1 VHHNFTIFEETKQLQ
16 MKLKT
21 VLLYSFL
28 FLMGQQLFAQHIIKG
43 VVYDKNSK
51 ETLIGANVIIP
62 STAIGTM
69 TDFDGFFQLEVSN
82 LPIDVEVSFI
92 GFEKKVI
99 SVSSTEAI
107 KIYLGEDNSI
117 LSEIVITDSRLTK
130 KQKQSAITVEVLDIL
145 AIKETPAASF
155 YEGLGALKGVDV
167 TSASLGF
174 KIINTRGFNSTSPV
188 RSLQI
193 IDGVDNQ
200 SPGLNFALGN
210 FLGSSELDLKKV
222 EIIVGANSALYGP
235 NAFNGVISMETK
247 DPFQFPGFSAQYK
260 GGARNLGEIS
270 WRYAQVFKNKDG
282 EDIFGA
288 KFNFYRMVADDWVAN
303 NYEQAFDS
311 PSLTT
316 NPGGYDA
323 VNRYGDEYYKTY
335 SNFGSF
341 PGLGTFHRTG
351 YEEKDLVDYN
361 TENVKMNMALYYKP
375 TVKTELIYATNYGTG
390 TTVYQGDN
398 RYSLKGLQFFQNRL
412 EFRQKDKFFI
422 RLYETHEDAGNT
434 YDAVATA
441 RSLQNRHLSD
451 RDWSQ
456 AYGTY
461 WTTDIY
467 PKILGLPGWIDIND
481 LQYYETD
488 ENGDYIYD
496 DEGNL
501 IYIENAYENWFSS
514 MNGIID
520 LNQDSISAFHQQTES
535 YVNNIVGQQNYSFL
549 HPDSADFQQAFNDIT
564 SQTRYDKNGNLVGGT
579 KFYDRSKLYHAQAEY
594 KFEVGENRFTVGANA
609 RMYAPDS
616 DGSIFEDGFI
626 QHYNDRYLFDD
637 TGNPIL
643 ELDTSIVNIGTQWVP
658 EFVEII
664 DTTHIFVIDTTIED
678 LVITNKEYGVY
689 AGYQRDFF
697 SETLKLSASARMDKN
712 QNFDYL
718 FSPAAS
724 IVYTPSE
731 KDVLRLSLSSAIRNP
746 TLTDQYLNYDIGP
759 AILLGN
765 INGFGYDEYFV
776 NIDSLEQYFI
786 GALVKPSA
794 LQGGFMQVD
803 PIKPEKV
810 KTIEVG
816 YRTTLFNKLYVDA
829 SLYYSIY
836 EDFIGY
842 QTGASFRF
850 GSTMEAD
857 SLDVANGWATDTGQV
872 IDNYND
878 LLLPSIQ
885 GYRVAANAQD
895 KVTTKGFTLGLNYFF
910 NQYLTINGNYSWN
923 KLNKKGADDPIIPA
937 FNTPE
942 HKFNLGFG
950 VRDINLF
957 GISRHWG
964 FSTNYKWVQ
973 GFIFEGSPQFTGEV
987 PSYDQL
993 DAQINKTIPE
1003 IKATIK
1009 LGASN
1014 LLNNNSY
1021 QVYGGPRVGRMM
1033 YMSLLFDLN

>member
-1 VHHNFTIFEETKQLQ
+1 
-16 MKLKT
+16 
-21 VLLYSFL
+21 
-28 FLMGQQLFAQHIIKG
+28 MGQQLFSQHLIKG
-43 VVYDKNSK
+43 TVYDKNSK
-51 ETLIGANVIIP
+51 ESLIGANVIIP
-62 STAIGTM
+62 SSSKGTM
-69 TDFDGFFQLEVSN
+69 TDFDGFFQLEVST
-82 LPIDVEVSFI
+82 LPIDIEISFI
-92 GFEKKVI
+92 GYEKKV
-99 SVSSTEAI
+99 VTVNDTEAL
-107 KIYLGEDNSI
+107 KIFLGEDKLI

-247 DPFQFPGFSAQYK
+247 DPFQFPGLSAQLK
-260 GGARNLGEIS
+260 GGARNLGEVAV
-270 WRYAQVFKNKDG
+270 RYAHVFKNKDD
-282 EDIFGA
+282 EDVFGA

-303 NYEQAFDS
+303 NYDQTYDS

-323 VNRYGDEYYKTY
+323 VNRYGDEYYAEWNDIKE
-335 SNFGSF
+335 F

-351 YEEKDLVDYN
+351 YREDDLADYN
-361 TENVKMNMALYYKP
+361 TENIKMNMALYYKP
-375 TVKTELIYATNYGTG
+375 TAKTELIYATNYGTG

-398 RYSLKGLQFFQNRL
+398 RYSLNGLKFFQNRL

-422 RLYETHEDAGNT
+422 RVYETHEDAGDT
-434 YDAVATA
+434 YDIVATA
-441 RSLQNRHLSD
+441 NSLMNMAQDNFSWTSDYATLWKDYVPEVQQFEGWIPIEILSED
-451 RDWSQ
+451 
-456 AYGTY
+456 
-461 WTTDIY
+461 TDGNGQID
-467 PKILGLPGWIDIND
+467 ILDPGFYEAWQENNQSVLDANQDALSVFHQLVSDSINNLPGQQGSSY
-481 LQYYETD
+481 LTPGTPEFD
-488 ENGDYIYD
+488 E
-496 DEGNL
+496 
-501 IYIENAYENWFSS
+501 
-514 MNGIID
+514 
-520 LNQDSISAFHQQTES
+520 AF
-535 YVNNIVGQQNYSFL
+535 NNI
-549 HPDSADFQQAFNDIT
+549 T
-564 SQTRYDKNGNLVGGT
+564 TQTRYDKNGNLVGGT
-579 KFYDRSKLYHAQAEY
+579 KFYDKSKLYHAQAEY
-594 KFEVGENRFTVGANA
+594 KFELGENRFTVGTNA
-609 RMYAPDS
+609 RFYKPDS
-616 DGSIFEDGFI
+616 DGSIFQDGFV
-626 QHYNDRYLFDD
+626 QHYNDRYLYDD
-637 TGNPIL
+637 GGNPTLSNDTIVDWIIVDNVL
-643 ELDTSIVNIGTQWVP
+643 VADTSITSTHLFEVDT
-658 EFVEII
+658 II
-664 DTTHIFVIDTTIED
+664 ND
-678 LVITNKEYGVY
+678 LVITNKEFGVY

-731 KDVLRLSLSSAIRNP
+731 KDVIRLSLSSAIRNP

-765 INGFGYDEYFV
+765 LNGFGYDQYFV
-776 NIDSLEQYFI
+776 NIDSLKQYFI
-786 GALVKPSA
+786 GALVNPDA
-794 LQGGFMQVD
+794 LIGGLMKVD

-810 KTIEVG
+810 KTIEAG

-829 SLYYSIY
+829 SFYYSIY

-842 QTGASFRF
+842 QTGASFKF
-850 GSTMEAD
+850 GSTKVASEQ
-857 SLDVANGWATDTGQV
+857 DVIDGWAAVAGDT

-923 KLNKKGADDPIIPA
+923 KLNKKGTDDPIIPA

-950 VRDINLF
+950 VRDINVF
-957 GISRHWG
+957 GVSRHWG
-964 FSTNYKWVQ
+964 FSSNYKWVE

-987 PSYDQL
+987 PSYSQL
-993 DAQINKTIPE
+993 DAQINKAIPE

-1014 LLNNNSY
+1014 LLNNNSF

-1033 YMSLLFDLN
+1033 YASILFELN

>member
-1 VHHNFTIFEETKQLQ
+1 
-16 MKLKT
+16 
-21 VLLYSFL
+21 
-28 FLMGQQLFAQHIIKG
+28 MGQQLFSQHLIKG
-43 VVYDKNSK
+43 TVYDKNSK
-51 ETLIGANVIIP
+51 ESLIGANVIIP
-62 STAIGTM
+62 SSSKGTM
-69 TDFDGFFQLEVSN
+69 TDFDGFFQLEVST
-82 LPIDVEVSFI
+82 LPIDIEISFI
-92 GFEKKVI
+92 GYEKKV
-99 SVSSTEAI
+99 VTVNDTDAL
-107 KIYLGEDNSI
+107 KIFLGEDKLI

-247 DPFQFPGFSAQYK
+247 DPFQFPGLSAQLK
-260 GGARNLGEIS
+260 GGARNLGEVAV
-270 WRYAQVFKNKDG
+270 RYAHVFKNKDD
-282 EDIFGA
+282 EDVFGA

-303 NYEQAFDS
+303 NYDQTYDS

-323 VNRYGDEYYKTY
+323 VNRYGDEYYAEWNDIKE
-335 SNFGSF
+335 F

-351 YEEKDLVDYN
+351 YREDDLADYN
-361 TENVKMNMALYYKP
+361 TENIKMNMALYYKP
-375 TVKTELIYATNYGTG
+375 TAKTELIYATNYGTG

-398 RYSLKGLQFFQNRL
+398 RFSLNGLKFFQNRL

-422 RLYETHEDAGNT
+422 RVYETHEDAGDT
-434 YDAVATA
+434 YDIVATA
-441 RSLQNRHLSD
+441 NSLMNMAQDNFSWTSDYATLWKDYVPEVQQFEGWIPIEILSED
-451 RDWSQ
+451 
-456 AYGTY
+456 
-461 WTTDIY
+461 TDGNGQID
-467 PKILGLPGWIDIND
+467 ILDPGFYEAWQENNQSVLDANQDALSVFHQLVSDSINNLPGQQGSSY
-481 LQYYETD
+481 LTPGTPEFD
-488 ENGDYIYD
+488 E
-496 DEGNL
+496 
-501 IYIENAYENWFSS
+501 
-514 MNGIID
+514 
-520 LNQDSISAFHQQTES
+520 AF
-535 YVNNIVGQQNYSFL
+535 NNI
-549 HPDSADFQQAFNDIT
+549 T
-564 SQTRYDKNGNLVGGT
+564 TQTRYDKNGNLVGGT
-579 KFYDRSKLYHAQAEY
+579 KFYDKSKLYHAQAEY
-594 KFEVGENRFTVGANA
+594 KFELGENRFTVGTNA
-609 RMYAPDS
+609 RFYKPDS
-616 DGSIFEDGFI
+616 DGSIFQDGFV
-626 QHYNDRYLFDD
+626 QHYNDRYLYDD
-637 TGNPIL
+637 GGNPTLSNDTIVDWIIVDNVL
-643 ELDTSIVNIGTQWVP
+643 VADTSITSTHLFEVDT
-658 EFVEII
+658 II
-664 DTTHIFVIDTTIED
+664 ND
-678 LVITNKEYGVY
+678 LVITNKEFGVY

-731 KDVLRLSLSSAIRNP
+731 KDVIRLSLSSAIRNP

-765 INGFGYDEYFV
+765 LNGFGYDQYFV
-776 NIDSLEQYFI
+776 NIDSLKQYFI
-786 GALVKPSA
+786 GALVNPDA
-794 LQGGFMQVD
+794 LIGGLMKVD

-810 KTIEVG
+810 KTIEAG

-829 SLYYSIY
+829 SFYYSIY

-842 QTGASFRF
+842 QTGASFKF
-850 GSTMEAD
+850 GSTKVASEQ
-857 SLDVANGWATDTGQV
+857 DVIDGWAAVAGDT

-923 KLNKKGADDPIIPA
+923 KLNKKGTDDPIIPA

-950 VRDINLF
+950 VRDVNVF
-957 GISRHWG
+957 GVSRHWG
-964 FSTNYKWVQ
+964 FSSNYKWVE

-987 PSYDQL
+987 PSYSQL
-993 DAQINKTIPE
+993 DAQINKAIPE

-1014 LLNNNSY
+1014 LLNNNSF

-1033 YMSLLFDLN
+1033 YASILFELN

>member
-1 VHHNFTIFEETKQLQ
+1 
-16 MKLKT
+16 
-21 VLLYSFL
+21 
-28 FLMGQQLFAQHIIKG
+28 MGQQLFSQHLIKG
-43 VVYDKNSK
+43 TVYDKNSK
-51 ETLIGANVIIP
+51 ESLIGANVIIP
-62 STAIGTM
+62 SSSKGTM
-69 TDFDGFFQLEVSN
+69 TDFDGFFQLEVST
-82 LPIDVEVSFI
+82 LPIDIEISFI
-92 GFEKKVI
+92 GYEKKV
-99 SVSSTEAI
+99 VTVNDTEAL
-107 KIYLGEDNSI
+107 KIFLGEDKLI

-247 DPFQFPGFSAQYK
+247 DPFQFPGLSAQLK
-260 GGARNLGEIS
+260 GGARNLGEVAV
-270 WRYAQVFKNKDG
+270 RYAHVFKNKDD
-282 EDIFGA
+282 EDVFGA

-303 NYEQAFDS
+303 NYDQTYDS

-323 VNRYGDEYYKTY
+323 VNRYGDEYYAEWNDIKE
-335 SNFGSF
+335 F

-351 YEEKDLVDYN
+351 YREDDLADYN
-361 TENVKMNMALYYKP
+361 TENIKMNMALYYKP
-375 TVKTELIYATNYGTG
+375 TAKTELIYATNYGTG

-398 RYSLKGLQFFQNRL
+398 RYSLNGLKFFQNRL

-422 RLYETHEDAGNT
+422 RVYETHEDAGDT
-434 YDAVATA
+434 YDIVATA
-441 RSLQNRHLSD
+441 NSLMNMAQDNFSWTSDYATLWKDYVPEVQQFEGWIPIEILSED
-451 RDWSQ
+451 
-456 AYGTY
+456 
-461 WTTDIY
+461 TDGNGQID
-467 PKILGLPGWIDIND
+467 ILDPGFYEAWQENNQSVLDANQDALSVFHQLVSDSINNLPGQQGSSY
-481 LQYYETD
+481 LTPGTPEFD
-488 ENGDYIYD
+488 E
-496 DEGNL
+496 
-501 IYIENAYENWFSS
+501 
-514 MNGIID
+514 
-520 LNQDSISAFHQQTES
+520 AF
-535 YVNNIVGQQNYSFL
+535 NNI
-549 HPDSADFQQAFNDIT
+549 T
-564 SQTRYDKNGNLVGGT
+564 TQTRYDKNGNLVGGT
-579 KFYDRSKLYHAQAEY
+579 KFYDKSKLYHAQAEY
-594 KFEVGENRFTVGANA
+594 KFELGENRFTVGTNA
-609 RMYAPDS
+609 RFYKPDS
-616 DGSIFEDGFI
+616 DGSIFQDGFV
-626 QHYNDRYLFDD
+626 QHYNDRYLYDD
-637 TGNPIL
+637 GGNPTLSNDTIVDWIIVDNVL
-643 ELDTSIVNIGTQWVP
+643 VADTSITSTHLFEVDT
-658 EFVEII
+658 II
-664 DTTHIFVIDTTIED
+664 ND
-678 LVITNKEYGVY
+678 LVITNKEFGVY

-731 KDVLRLSLSSAIRNP
+731 KDVIRLSLSSAIRNP

-765 INGFGYDEYFV
+765 LNGFGYDQYFV
-776 NIDSLEQYFI
+776 NIDSLKQYFI
-786 GALVKPSA
+786 GALVNPDA
-794 LQGGFMQVD
+794 LIGGLMKVD

-810 KTIEVG
+810 KTIEAG

-829 SLYYSIY
+829 SFYYSIY

-842 QTGASFRF
+842 QTGASFKF
-850 GSTMEAD
+850 GSTKVASEQ
-857 SLDVANGWATDTGQV
+857 DVIDGWAAVAGDT

-923 KLNKKGADDPIIPA
+923 KLNKKGTDDPIIPA

-950 VRDINLF
+950 VRDVNVF
-957 GISRHWG
+957 GVSRHWG
-964 FSTNYKWVQ
+964 FSSNYKWVE

-987 PSYDQL
+987 PSYSQL
-993 DAQINKTIPE
+993 DAQINKAIPE

-1014 LLNNNSY
+1014 LLNNNSF

-1033 YMSLLFDLN
+1033 YASILFELN

>member
-1 VHHNFTIFEETKQLQ
+1 
-16 MKLKT
+16 MKLKNII
-21 VLLYSFL
+21 FA
-28 FLMGQQLFAQHIIKG
+28 FCFIIFGQHLFAQHIIKG
-43 VVYDKNSK
+43 TVYDKKTK
-51 ETLIGANVIIP
+51 ESLIGANVIIP
-62 STAIGTM
+62 SSSKGTM
-69 TDFDGFFQLEVSN
+69 TDFDGLFQLEVPSI
-82 LPIDVEVSFI
+82 PIDIEVSFI
-92 GFEKKVI
+92 GFEKKIITVN
-99 SVSSTEAI
+99 STEAI
-107 KIYLGEDNSI
+107 KVYLGEDKLI
-117 LSEIVITDSRLTK
+117 LSEVVITDTRLTQ
-130 KQKQSAITVEVLDIL
+130 KQKQSAITVEALDII
-145 AIKETPAASF
+145 AIKETPASSF

-174 KIINTRGFNSTSPV
+174 KIINTRRFNSTSPV

-247 DPFQFPGFSAQYK
+247 DPFQFPGFSAQFK
-260 GGARNLGEIS
+260 GGARNLGEIAL
-270 WRYAQVFKNKDG
+270 RYAHAFKNKNGD
-282 EDIFGA
+282 DIFGA
-288 KFNFYRMVADDWVAN
+288 KFNFYKMVADDWVAN

-311 PSLTT
+311 PSAAT
-316 NPGGYDA
+316 NFGGYDA

-335 SNFGSF
+335 STFKIH

-361 TENVKMNMALYYKP
+361 TENIKMNMALFLKP
-375 TVKTELIYATNYGTG
+375 TAKTELIYATNYGTG

-398 RYSLKGLQFFQNRL
+398 RYSLNCLEFFQNRL

-422 RLYETHEDAGNT
+422 RFYETHEDAGNT

-441 RSLQNRHLSD
+441 RSLQNKHMSD
-451 RDWSQ
+451 GDWSK

-461 WTTDIY
+461 WTTDIN
-467 PKILGLPGWIDIND
+467 PKIEQLPGWININD
-481 LQYYETD
+481 VQLFETIFNPETGENELVYIEGAYETWESD
-488 ENGDYIYD
+488 MSDILTLY
-496 DEGNL
+496 
-501 IYIENAYENWFSS
+501 S
-514 MNGIID
+514 
-520 LNQDSISAFHQQTES
+520 DSIEFYHNETEQ
-535 YVNNIVGQQNYSFL
+535 YINNIVGQQGYSFL
-549 HPDSADFQQAFNDIT
+549 HPDSTNFQEVFNEIT
-564 SQTRYDKNGNLVGGT
+564 TQTRYDKDGNIVGGT
-579 KFYDRSKLYHAQAEY
+579 KFYDKSKLYHAQAEY
-594 KFEVGENRFTVGANA
+594 KFEIGKNRFTVGANA

-637 TGNPIL
+637 DGNPVITSDTVIDYIIVDNIL
-643 ELDTSIVNIGTQWVP
+643 VADTSIN
-658 EFVEII
+658 
-664 DTTHIFVIDTTIED
+664 TTHNFVIDTIIED

-731 KDVLRLSLSSAIRNP
+731 KDVLRISLSSAIRNP
-746 TLTDQYLNYDIGP
+746 TLTDQYLNYDIGQ

-765 INGFGYDEYFV
+765 LNGFGYDQYFV

-786 GALVKPSA
+786 SATYNPDALR
-794 LQGGFMQVD
+794 GGFMKID
-803 PIKPEKV
+803 PIRPEKV
-810 KTIEVG
+810 KTIEAG
-816 YRTTLFNKLYVDA
+816 YRTTLFNKLYLDA
-829 SLYYSIY
+829 SVYYSIY
-836 EDFIGY
+836 TDFIGY
-842 QTGASFRF
+842 QTGASFKF
-850 GSTMEAD
+850 GSTIVAD
-857 SLDVANGWATDTGQV
+857 EQDVIDGWATAVGDT

-878 LLLPSIQ
+878 ILLPSIQ

-895 KVTTKGFTLGLNYFF
+895 KVSTKGFSLGLNYFL

-957 GISRHWG
+957 GVSRNWG
-964 FSTNYKWVQ
+964 FSTNYKWVE
-973 GFIFEGSPQFTGEV
+973 GFVFEGSPQFTGEV

-993 DAQINKTIPE
+993 DAQVNKTIPE
-1003 IKATIK
+1003 IKATVK
-1009 LGASN
+1009 VGASN

-1033 YMSLLFDLN
+1033 YASLLFDLH

>member
-1 VHHNFTIFEETKQLQ
+1 
-16 MKLKT
+16 
-21 VLLYSFL
+21 
-28 FLMGQQLFAQHIIKG
+28 MGQQLFSQHLIKG
-43 VVYDKNSK
+43 TVYDKNSK
-51 ETLIGANVIIP
+51 ESLIGANVIIP
-62 STAIGTM
+62 SSSKGTM
-69 TDFDGFFQLEVSN
+69 TDFDGFFQLEVST
-82 LPIDVEVSFI
+82 LPIDIEISFI
-92 GFEKKVI
+92 GYEKKV
-99 SVSSTEAI
+99 VTVNDTDAL
-107 KIYLGEDNSI
+107 KIFLGEDKLI

-247 DPFQFPGFSAQYK
+247 DPFQFPGLSAQLK
-260 GGARNLGEIS
+260 GGARNLGEVAV
-270 WRYAQVFKNKDG
+270 RYAHVFKNKDD
-282 EDIFGA
+282 EDVFGA

-303 NYEQAFDS
+303 NYDQTYDS

-323 VNRYGDEYYKTY
+323 VNRYGDEYYAEWNDIKE
-335 SNFGSF
+335 F

-351 YEEKDLVDYN
+351 YREDDLADYN
-361 TENVKMNMALYYKP
+361 TENIKMNMALYYKP
-375 TVKTELIYATNYGTG
+375 TAKTELIYATNYGTG

-398 RYSLKGLQFFQNRL
+398 RYSLNGLKFFQNRL

-422 RLYETHEDAGNT
+422 RVYETHEDAGDT
-434 YDAVATA
+434 YDIVATA
-441 RSLQNRHLSD
+441 NSLMNMAQDNFSWTSD
-451 RDWSQ
+451 YATLWKDYVPEVQ
-456 AYGTY
+456 QFE
-461 WTTDIY
+461 
-467 PKILGLPGWIDIND
+467 GWIPIEILSEDTDGNGQIDILD
-481 LQYYETD
+481 PGFYEAWQ
-488 ENGDYIYD
+488 ENNQSVLD
-496 DEGNL
+496 
-501 IYIENAYENWFSS
+501 A
-514 MNGIID
+514 
-520 LNQDSISAFHQQTES
+520 NQDALSVFHQLVSDSINSIPGQQGSS
-535 YVNNIVGQQNYSFL
+535 YLTPGTPEFDEAFNNI
-549 HPDSADFQQAFNDIT
+549 T
-564 SQTRYDKNGNLVGGT
+564 TQTRYDKNGNLVGGT
-579 KFYDRSKLYHAQAEY
+579 KFYDKSKLYHAQAEY
-594 KFEVGENRFTVGANA
+594 KFELGENRFTVGTNA
-609 RMYAPDS
+609 RFYKPDS
-616 DGSIFEDGFI
+616 DGSIFQDGFV
-626 QHYNDRYLFDD
+626 QHYNDRYLYDD
-637 TGNPIL
+637 GGNPTLSNDTIVDWIIVDNVL
-643 ELDTSIVNIGTQWVP
+643 VADTSITSTHLFEVDT
-658 EFVEII
+658 II
-664 DTTHIFVIDTTIED
+664 ND
-678 LVITNKEYGVY
+678 LVITNKEFGVY

-731 KDVLRLSLSSAIRNP
+731 KDVIRLSLSSAIRNP

-765 INGFGYDEYFV
+765 LNGFGYDQYFV
-776 NIDSLEQYFI
+776 NIDSLKQYFI
-786 GALVKPSA
+786 GALVNPDA
-794 LQGGFMQVD
+794 LIGGLMKVD

-810 KTIEVG
+810 KTIEAG

-829 SLYYSIY
+829 SFYYSIY

-842 QTGASFRF
+842 QTGASFKF
-850 GSTMEAD
+850 GSTKVASEQ
-857 SLDVANGWATDTGQV
+857 DVIDGWAAVAGDT

-923 KLNKKGADDPIIPA
+923 KLNKKGTDDPIIPA

-950 VRDINLF
+950 VRDVNVF
-957 GISRHWG
+957 GVSRHWG
-964 FSTNYKWVQ
+964 FSSNYKWVE

-987 PSYDQL
+987 PSYSQL
-993 DAQINKTIPE
+993 DAQINKAIPE

-1014 LLNNNSY
+1014 LLNNNSF

-1033 YMSLLFDLN
+1033 YASILFELN

>member
-1 VHHNFTIFEETKQLQ
+1 
-16 MKLKT
+16 
-21 VLLYSFL
+21 
-28 FLMGQQLFAQHIIKG
+28 MGQQLFSQHLIKG
-43 VVYDKNSK
+43 TVYDKNSK
-51 ETLIGANVIIP
+51 ESLIGANVIIP
-62 STAIGTM
+62 SSSKGTM
-69 TDFDGFFQLEVSN
+69 TDFDGFFQLEVST
-82 LPIDVEVSFI
+82 LPIDIEISFI
-92 GFEKKVI
+92 GYEKKV
-99 SVSSTEAI
+99 VTVNDTEAL
-107 KIYLGEDNSI
+107 KIFLGEDKLI

-247 DPFQFPGFSAQYK
+247 DPFQFPGLSAQLK
-260 GGARNLGEIS
+260 GGARNLGEVAV
-270 WRYAQVFKNKDG
+270 RYAHVFKNKDD
-282 EDIFGA
+282 EDVFGA

-303 NYEQAFDS
+303 NYDQTYDS

-323 VNRYGDEYYKTY
+323 VNRYGDEYYAEWNDIKE
-335 SNFGSF
+335 F

-351 YEEKDLVDYN
+351 YREDDLADYN
-361 TENVKMNMALYYKP
+361 TENIKMNMALYYKP
-375 TVKTELIYATNYGTG
+375 TAKTELIYATNYGTG

-398 RYSLKGLQFFQNRL
+398 RYSLNGLKFFQNRL

-422 RLYETHEDAGNT
+422 RVYETHEDAGDT
-434 YDAVATA
+434 YDIVATA
-441 RSLQNRHLSD
+441 NSLMNMAQDNFSWTSD
-451 RDWSQ
+451 YATLWKDYVPEVQ
-456 AYGTY
+456 QFE
-461 WTTDIY
+461 
-467 PKILGLPGWIDIND
+467 GWIPIEILSEDTDGNGQIDILD
-481 LQYYETD
+481 PGFYEAWQ
-488 ENGDYIYD
+488 EN
-496 DEGNL
+496 NQSVL
-501 IYIENAYENWFSS
+501 NA
-514 MNGIID
+514 
-520 LNQDSISAFHQQTES
+520 NQDALSVFHQLVSDSINSIPGQQGSS
-535 YVNNIVGQQNYSFL
+535 YLTPGTPEFDEAFNNI
-549 HPDSADFQQAFNDIT
+549 T
-564 SQTRYDKNGNLVGGT
+564 TQTRYDKNGNLVGGT
-579 KFYDRSKLYHAQAEY
+579 KFYDKSKLYHAQAEY
-594 KFEVGENRFTVGANA
+594 KFELGENRFTVGTNA
-609 RMYAPDS
+609 RFYKPDS
-616 DGSIFEDGFI
+616 DGSIFQDGFV
-626 QHYNDRYLFDD
+626 QHYNDRYLYDD
-637 TGNPIL
+637 GGNPTLSNDTIVDWIIVDNVL
-643 ELDTSIVNIGTQWVP
+643 VADTSITSTHLFEVDT
-658 EFVEII
+658 II
-664 DTTHIFVIDTTIED
+664 ND
-678 LVITNKEYGVY
+678 LVITNKEFGVY

-731 KDVLRLSLSSAIRNP
+731 KDVIRLSLSSAIRNP

-765 INGFGYDEYFV
+765 LNGFGYDQYFV
-776 NIDSLEQYFI
+776 NIDSLKQYFI
-786 GALVKPSA
+786 GALVNPDA
-794 LQGGFMQVD
+794 LIGGLMKVD

-810 KTIEVG
+810 KTIEAG

-829 SLYYSIY
+829 SFYYSIY

-842 QTGASFRF
+842 QTGASFKF
-850 GSTMEAD
+850 GSTKVASEQ
-857 SLDVANGWATDTGQV
+857 DVIDGWAAVAGDT

-923 KLNKKGADDPIIPA
+923 KLNKKGTDDPIIPA

-950 VRDINLF
+950 VRDINVF
-957 GISRHWG
+957 GVSRHWG
-964 FSTNYKWVQ
+964 FSSNYKWVE

-987 PSYDQL
+987 PSYSQL
-993 DAQINKTIPE
+993 DAQINKAIPE

-1014 LLNNNSY
+1014 LLNNNSF

-1033 YMSLLFDLN
+1033 YASILFELN

>member
-1 VHHNFTIFEETKQLQ
+1 
-16 MKLKT
+16 MKLKNSITLILLLLFVQQT
-21 VLLYSFL
+21 VA
-28 FLMGQQLFAQHIIKG
+28 QQTIKG
-43 VVYDKNSK
+43 VVYDKKNK
-51 ETLIGANVIIP
+51 ETLIGANVVIP
-62 STAIGTM
+62 STSKGTM
-69 TDFDGFFQLEVSN
+69 TDFNGYFELETQK
-82 LPIDVEVSFI
+82 LPVEIEVSFI
-92 GFEKKVI
+92 GFEKTTITVEG
-99 SVSSTEAI
+99 TQAI
-107 KIYLGEDNSI
+107 KIYLGEDKLI
-117 LSEIVITDSRLTK
+117 LSEIVITDTRLTQ
-130 KQKQSAITVEVLDIL
+130 KQKQSAITVEALDII

-247 DPFQFPGFSAQYK
+247 DPFQFPGLSFQLK
-260 GGARNLGEIS
+260 GGYRGLAEIAV
-270 WRYAQVFKNKDG
+270 RYAGVFKNKKD
-282 EDIFGA
+282 EDKFGY
-288 KFNFYRMVADDWVAN
+288 KFNYYRMSAYDWVAN
-303 NYEQAFDS
+303 NDQAAFDS
-311 PSLTT
+311 PSLT
-316 NPGGYDA
+316 NNLGGYDA

-335 SNFGSF
+335 SNFSTF

-351 YEEKDLVDYN
+351 YDEKDLVDYD
-361 TENVKMNMALYYKP
+361 TENIKMNMALYYKP
-375 TVKTELIYATNYGTG
+375 TKKTELIYATNYGTG

-398 RYSLKGLQFFQNRL
+398 RYSLNGLEFFQNRI

-422 RLYETHEDAGNT
+422 RLYETHEDAGDT

-441 RSLQNRHLSD
+441 RSLQERHLSD
-451 RDWSQ
+451 KDWSQ

-467 PKILGLPGWIDIND
+467 PKIANLPGWVDIND

-488 ENGDYIYD
+488 ADGNYIYD
-496 DEGNL
+496 EDNNL
-501 IYIENAYENWFSS
+501 IYIENAYEDWLSS
-514 MNGIID
+514 MNGVID
-520 LNQDSISAFHQQTES
+520 LYQDSIALYHEQTQTQL
-535 YVNNIVGQQNYSFL
+535 NNTVGQQGYSFI
-549 HPDSADFQQAFNDIT
+549 HPDSANFQNIFNEIT

-579 KFYDRSKLYHAQAEY
+579 KFYDKSKLYHAQAEY
-594 KFEVGENRFTVGANA
+594 KFDIGKNRFTVGANA
-609 RMYAPDS
+609 RMYRPDS
-616 DGSIFEDGFI
+616 DGSIFQDGFV
-626 QHYNDRYLFDD
+626 QNYQDRFLFDD
-637 TGNPIL
+637 LGNPVI
-643 ELDTSIVNIGTQWVP
+643 EVDTSLVNVGTQFQP
-658 EFVEII
+658 IFVEVI
-664 DTTHIFVIDTTIED
+664 DTTHLSVIDTTIED
-678 LVITNKEYGVY
+678 LVITNNEYGVY
-689 AGYQRDFF
+689 AGYQRDFL
-697 SETLKLSASARMDKN
+697 SETLKFSASARMDKN
-712 QNFDYL
+712 QNFDFL

-731 KDVLRLSLSSAIRNP
+731 KDVLRVSLSSAIRNP
-746 TLTDQYLNYDIGP
+746 TLTDQYLNYDVGP

-765 INGFGYDEYFV
+765 LNGFGYDQYFV

-786 GALVKPSA
+786 GALVNPNA
-794 LQGGFMQVD
+794 LLGGFMKAD
-803 PIKPEKV
+803 PIQPEKV

-816 YRTTLFNKLYVDA
+816 YRTTLFEKLYLDA

-836 EDFIGY
+836 TDFIGY

-850 GSTMEAD
+850 GSTKVATEE
-857 SLDVANGWATDTGQV
+857 DVIDGWASSIGDT

-878 LLLPSIQ
+878 ILIPSIQ
-885 GYRVAANAQD
+885 GYRVAANAKD
-895 KVTTKGFTLGLNYFF
+895 KVSTQGFTLGLNYFM

-950 VRDINLF
+950 LRDLTFF
-957 GISRHWG
+957 GVSRNWG
-964 FSTNYKWVQ
+964 FSSNYKWVE
-973 GFIFEGSPQFTGEV
+973 GFIFEGSPQFTGQV
-987 PSYDQL
+987 PSYSQL
-993 DAQINKTIPE
+993 DAQINKQIPE
-1003 IKATIK
+1003 LKATFK

-1014 LLNNNSY
+1014 LLNNNSF

-1033 YMSLLFDLN
+1033 YASLLFELN

>member
-1 VHHNFTIFEETKQLQ
+1 
-16 MKLKT
+16 
-21 VLLYSFL
+21 
-28 FLMGQQLFAQHIIKG
+28 MGQQLFSQHLIKG
-43 VVYDKNSK
+43 TVYDKNSK
-51 ETLIGANVIIP
+51 ESLIGANVIIP
-62 STAIGTM
+62 SSSKGTM
-69 TDFDGFFQLEVSN
+69 TDFDGFFQLEVST
-82 LPIDVEVSFI
+82 LPIDIEISFI
-92 GFEKKVI
+92 GYEKKV
-99 SVSSTEAI
+99 VTVNDTDAL
-107 KIYLGEDNSI
+107 KIFLGEDKLI

-247 DPFQFPGFSAQYK
+247 DPFQFPGLSAQLK
-260 GGARNLGEIS
+260 GGARNLGEVAV
-270 WRYAQVFKNKDG
+270 RYAHVFKNKDD
-282 EDIFGA
+282 EDVFGA

-303 NYEQAFDS
+303 NYDQTYDS

-323 VNRYGDEYYKTY
+323 VNRYGDEYYAEWNDIKE
-335 SNFGSF
+335 F

-351 YEEKDLVDYN
+351 YREDDLADYN
-361 TENVKMNMALYYKP
+361 TENIKMNMALYYKP
-375 TVKTELIYATNYGTG
+375 TAKTELIYATNYGTG

-398 RYSLKGLQFFQNRL
+398 RYSLNGLKFFQNRL

-422 RLYETHEDAGNT
+422 RVYETHEDAGDT
-434 YDAVATA
+434 YDIVATA
-441 RSLQNRHLSD
+441 NSLMNMAQDNFSWTSDYATLWKDYVPEVQQFEGWIPIEILSED
-451 RDWSQ
+451 
-456 AYGTY
+456 
-461 WTTDIY
+461 TDGNGQID
-467 PKILGLPGWIDIND
+467 ILDPGFYEAWQENNQSVLDANQDALSVFHQLVSDSINNLPGQQGSSY
-481 LQYYETD
+481 LTPGTPEFD
-488 ENGDYIYD
+488 E
-496 DEGNL
+496 
-501 IYIENAYENWFSS
+501 
-514 MNGIID
+514 
-520 LNQDSISAFHQQTES
+520 AF
-535 YVNNIVGQQNYSFL
+535 NNI
-549 HPDSADFQQAFNDIT
+549 T
-564 SQTRYDKNGNLVGGT
+564 TQTRYDKNGNLVGGT
-579 KFYDRSKLYHAQAEY
+579 KFYDKSKLYHAQAEY
-594 KFEVGENRFTVGANA
+594 KFELGENRFTVGTNA
-609 RMYAPDS
+609 RFYKPDS
-616 DGSIFEDGFI
+616 DGSIFQDGFV
-626 QHYNDRYLFDD
+626 QHYNDRYLYDD
-637 TGNPIL
+637 GGNPTLSNDTIVDWIIVDNVL
-643 ELDTSIVNIGTQWVP
+643 VADTSITSTHLFEVDT
-658 EFVEII
+658 II
-664 DTTHIFVIDTTIED
+664 ND
-678 LVITNKEYGVY
+678 LVITNKEFGVY

-765 INGFGYDEYFV
+765 LNGFGYDQYFV
-776 NIDSLEQYFI
+776 NIDSLKQYFI
-786 GALVKPSA
+786 GALVNPDA
-794 LQGGFMQVD
+794 LIGGLMKVD

-810 KTIEVG
+810 KTIEAG

-829 SLYYSIY
+829 SFYYSIY

-842 QTGASFRF
+842 QTGASFKF
-850 GSTMEAD
+850 GSTKVASEQ
-857 SLDVANGWATDTGQV
+857 DVIDGWAAVAGDT

-923 KLNKKGADDPIIPA
+923 KLNKKGTDDPIIPA

-950 VRDINLF
+950 VRDVNVF
-957 GISRHWG
+957 GVSRHWG
-964 FSTNYKWVQ
+964 FSSNYKWVE

-987 PSYDQL
+987 PSYSQL
-993 DAQINKTIPE
+993 DAQINKAIPE

-1014 LLNNNSY
+1014 LLNNNSF

-1033 YMSLLFDLN
+1033 YASILFELN

>member
-1 VHHNFTIFEETKQLQ
+1 
-16 MKLKT
+16 M
-21 VLLYSFL
+21 
-28 FLMGQQLFAQHIIKG
+28 
-43 VVYDKNSK
+43 
-51 ETLIGANVIIP
+51 
-62 STAIGTM
+62 
-69 TDFDGFFQLEVSN
+69 
-82 LPIDVEVSFI
+82 
-92 GFEKKVI
+92 
-99 SVSSTEAI
+99 
-107 KIYLGEDNSI
+107 
-117 LSEIVITDSRLTK
+117 
-130 KQKQSAITVEVLDIL
+130 LDIL

-247 DPFQFPGFSAQYK
+247 DPFQFPGLSAQLK
-260 GGARNLGEIS
+260 GGARNLGEVAV
-270 WRYAQVFKNKDG
+270 RYAHVFKNKDD
-282 EDIFGA
+282 EDVFGA

-303 NYEQAFDS
+303 NYDQTYDS

-323 VNRYGDEYYKTY
+323 VNRYGDEYYAEWNDIKE
-335 SNFGSF
+335 F

-351 YEEKDLVDYN
+351 YREDDLADYN
-361 TENVKMNMALYYKP
+361 TENIKMNMALYYKP
-375 TVKTELIYATNYGTG
+375 TAKTELIYATNYGTG

-398 RYSLKGLQFFQNRL
+398 RYSLNGLKFFQNRL

-422 RLYETHEDAGNT
+422 RVYETHEDAGDT
-434 YDAVATA
+434 YDIVATA
-441 RSLQNRHLSD
+441 NSLMNMAQDNFSWTSDYATLWKDYVPEVQQFEGWIPIEILSED
-451 RDWSQ
+451 
-456 AYGTY
+456 
-461 WTTDIY
+461 TDGNGQID
-467 PKILGLPGWIDIND
+467 ILDPGFYEAWQENNQSVLDANQDALSVFHQLVSDSINNLPGQQGSSY
-481 LQYYETD
+481 LTPGTPEFD
-488 ENGDYIYD
+488 E
-496 DEGNL
+496 
-501 IYIENAYENWFSS
+501 
-514 MNGIID
+514 
-520 LNQDSISAFHQQTES
+520 AF
-535 YVNNIVGQQNYSFL
+535 NNI
-549 HPDSADFQQAFNDIT
+549 T
-564 SQTRYDKNGNLVGGT
+564 TQTRYDKNGNLVGGT
-579 KFYDRSKLYHAQAEY
+579 KFYDKSKLYHAQAEY
-594 KFEVGENRFTVGANA
+594 KFELGENRFTVGTNA
-609 RMYAPDS
+609 RFYKPDS
-616 DGSIFEDGFI
+616 DGSIFQDGFV
-626 QHYNDRYLFDD
+626 QHYNDRYLYDD
-637 TGNPIL
+637 GGNPTLSNDTIVDWIIVDNVL
-643 ELDTSIVNIGTQWVP
+643 VADTSITSTHLFEVDT
-658 EFVEII
+658 II
-664 DTTHIFVIDTTIED
+664 ND
-678 LVITNKEYGVY
+678 LVITNKEFGVY

-731 KDVLRLSLSSAIRNP
+731 KDVIRLSLSSAIRNP

-765 INGFGYDEYFV
+765 LNGFGYDQYFV
-776 NIDSLEQYFI
+776 NIDSLKQYFI
-786 GALVKPSA
+786 GALVNPDA
-794 LQGGFMQVD
+794 LIGGLMKVD

-810 KTIEVG
+810 KTIEAG

-829 SLYYSIY
+829 SFYYSIY

-842 QTGASFRF
+842 QTGASFKF
-850 GSTMEAD
+850 GSTKVASEQ
-857 SLDVANGWATDTGQV
+857 DVIDGWAAVAGDT

-923 KLNKKGADDPIIPA
+923 KLNKKGTDDPIIPA

-950 VRDINLF
+950 VRDVNVF
-957 GISRHWG
+957 GVSRHWG
-964 FSTNYKWVQ
+964 FSSNYKWVE

-987 PSYDQL
+987 PSYSQL
-993 DAQINKTIPE
+993 DAQINKAIPE

-1014 LLNNNSY
+1014 LLNNNSF

-1033 YMSLLFDLN
+1033 YASILFELN

>member
-1 VHHNFTIFEETKQLQ
+1 
-16 MKLKT
+16 
-21 VLLYSFL
+21 
-28 FLMGQQLFAQHIIKG
+28 MGQQLFAQHIIKG
-43 VVYDKNSK
+43 VVFDKNSK

-62 STAIGTM
+62 STSKGTM
-69 TDFDGFFQLEVSN
+69 TDFDGFFQIEAPN
-82 LPIDVEVSFI
+82 IPIDIEVSFI
-92 GFEKKVI
+92 GFEKKI
-99 SVSSTEAI
+99 LTINSTEAV
-107 KIYLGEDNSI
+107 KIYLGEDKQI

-247 DPFQFPGFSAQYK
+247 DPFQFPGFSAQLK
-260 GGARNLGEIS
+260 GGARNLGEIAV
-270 WRYAQVFKNKDG
+270 RYAHAFKNKDD
-282 EDIFGA
+282 EDVFGA

-303 NYEQAFDS
+303 NYDQTYDS
-311 PSLTT
+311 PSLAT

-323 VNRYGDEYYKTY
+323 VNRYGDEYYAEWNDIKE
-335 SNFGSF
+335 F

-351 YEEKDLVDYN
+351 YKEEDLADYN
-361 TENVKMNMALYYKP
+361 TENIKMNMALYYKP

-398 RYSLKGLQFFQNRL
+398 RYSLNGLKFFQNRL

-422 RLYETHEDAGNT
+422 RIYETHEDAGDT
-434 YDAVATA
+434 YDIVATA
-441 RSLQNRHLSD
+441 NSLMNMAQDNFSWTSD
-451 RDWSQ
+451 YATLWKDYVPEVQ
-456 AYGTY
+456 QFE
-461 WTTDIY
+461 
-467 PKILGLPGWIDIND
+467 GWIPIEVLSEDTDGNGQIDILD
-481 LQYYETD
+481 PGFYEEWQ
-488 ENGDYIYD
+488 EN
-496 DEGNL
+496 NQSVL
-501 IYIENAYENWFSS
+501 NA
-514 MNGIID
+514 
-520 LNQDSISAFHQQTES
+520 NQETLTAFHQLVSDSINNVPGQQGSSFLAPGTPEFDEAF
-535 YVNNIVGQQNYSFL
+535 NNI
-549 HPDSADFQQAFNDIT
+549 T
-564 SQTRYDKNGNLVGGT
+564 TQTRYDKNGDLVGGT
-579 KFYDRSKLYHAQAEY
+579 KFYDKSKLYHAQAEY
-594 KFEVGENRFTVGANA
+594 KFELGKNRFTVGANA

-616 DGSIFEDGFI
+616 DGSIFEDGFV
-626 QHYNDRYLFDD
+626 QHYNDRYLYDES
-637 TGNPIL
+637 GNPTVNNDTIVDWIIVDNIL
-643 ELDTSIVNIGTQWVP
+643 VADTSITSTHLF
-658 EFVEII
+658 EI
-664 DTTHIFVIDTTIED
+664 DTIVED
-678 LVITNKEYGVY
+678 LVIINKEYGVY

-712 QNFDYL
+712 QNFDFL

-765 INGFGYDEYFV
+765 LNGFGYDQYFV
-776 NIDSLEQYFI
+776 NIDSLKQYFI
-786 GALVKPSA
+786 GSTYNPQALI
-794 LQGGFMQVD
+794 GGFMQID
-803 PIKPEKV
+803 PIRPEKV

-829 SLYYSIY
+829 SFYYSIY

-842 QTGASFRF
+842 QTGASLRF
-850 GSTMEAD
+850 SSSVATLE
-857 SLDVANGWATDTGQV
+857 DVNNGWATAVGDSIQ
-872 IDNYND
+872 DNYN
-878 LLLPSIQ
+878 LPLLPSIQ

-895 KVTTKGFTLGLNYFF
+895 KVTTKGFTIGLNYFF

-923 KLNKKGADDPIIPA
+923 KLNKEGTDDPIIPA

-950 VRDINLF
+950 VRDINVF

-964 FSTNYKWVQ
+964 FSTNYKWVE

-987 PSYDQL
+987 PSYSQL
-993 DAQINKTIPE
+993 DAQINKAIPE
-1003 IKATIK
+1003 IKATVKI
-1009 LGASN
+1009 GASN
-1014 LLNNNSY
+1014 LLNLNAY

-1033 YMSLLFDLN
+1033 YASLLFDLN

>member
-1 VHHNFTIFEETKQLQ
+1 
-16 MKLKT
+16 
-21 VLLYSFL
+21 
-28 FLMGQQLFAQHIIKG
+28 MGQQLFSQHLIKG
-43 VVYDKNSK
+43 TVYDKNSK
-51 ETLIGANVIIP
+51 ESLIGANVIIP
-62 STAIGTM
+62 SSSKGTM
-69 TDFDGFFQLEVSN
+69 TDFDGFFQLEVST
-82 LPIDVEVSFI
+82 LPIDIEISFI
-92 GFEKKVI
+92 GYEKKV
-99 SVSSTEAI
+99 VTVNDTEAL
-107 KIYLGEDNSI
+107 KIFLGEDKLI

-247 DPFQFPGFSAQYK
+247 DPFQFPGLSAQLK
-260 GGARNLGEIS
+260 GGARNLGEVAV
-270 WRYAQVFKNKDG
+270 RYAHVFKNKDD
-282 EDIFGA
+282 EDVFGA

-303 NYEQAFDS
+303 NYDQTYDS

-316 NPGGYDA
+316 NQGGYDA
-323 VNRYGDEYYKTY
+323 VNRYGDEYYAEWNDIKE
-335 SNFGSF
+335 F

-351 YEEKDLVDYN
+351 YREDDLADYN
-361 TENVKMNMALYYKP
+361 TENIKMNMALYYKP
-375 TVKTELIYATNYGTG
+375 TAKTELIYATNYGTG

-398 RYSLKGLQFFQNRL
+398 RYSLNGLKFFQNRL

-422 RLYETHEDAGNT
+422 RVYETHEDAGDT
-434 YDAVATA
+434 YDIVATA
-441 RSLQNRHLSD
+441 NSLMNMAQDNFSWTSDYATLWKDYVPEVQQFEGWIPIEILSED
-451 RDWSQ
+451 
-456 AYGTY
+456 
-461 WTTDIY
+461 TDGNGQID
-467 PKILGLPGWIDIND
+467 ILDPGFYEAWEENNQSVLNANQEALSVFHQLVSDSINSLPGQQGSSY
-481 LQYYETD
+481 LTPGTPEFD
-488 ENGDYIYD
+488 E
-496 DEGNL
+496 
-501 IYIENAYENWFSS
+501 
-514 MNGIID
+514 
-520 LNQDSISAFHQQTES
+520 AF
-535 YVNNIVGQQNYSFL
+535 NNI
-549 HPDSADFQQAFNDIT
+549 T
-564 SQTRYDKNGNLVGGT
+564 TQTRYDKNGNLVGGT
-579 KFYDRSKLYHAQAEY
+579 KFYDKSKLYHAQAEY
-594 KFEVGENRFTVGANA
+594 KFELGENRFTVGTNA
-609 RMYAPDS
+609 RFYKPDS
-616 DGSIFEDGFI
+616 DGSIFQDGFV
-626 QHYNDRYLFDD
+626 QHYNDRYLYDD
-637 TGNPIL
+637 GGNPTLSNDTIVDWIIVDNVL
-643 ELDTSIVNIGTQWVP
+643 VADTSITSTHLFEVDT
-658 EFVEII
+658 II
-664 DTTHIFVIDTTIED
+664 ND
-678 LVITNKEYGVY
+678 LVITNKEFGVY

-765 INGFGYDEYFV
+765 LNGFGYDQYFV
-776 NIDSLEQYFI
+776 NIDSLKQYFI
-786 GALVKPSA
+786 GALVNSDA
-794 LQGGFMQVD
+794 LIGGLMKVD

-810 KTIEVG
+810 KTIEAG

-829 SLYYSIY
+829 SFYYSIY

-842 QTGASFRF
+842 QTGASFKF
-850 GSTMEAD
+850 GSTKVASEQ
-857 SLDVANGWATDTGQV
+857 DVIDGWAAVAGDT

-950 VRDINLF
+950 LRDVNVF
-957 GISRHWG
+957 GVSRHWG
-964 FSTNYKWVQ
+964 FSSNYKWVE

-987 PSYDQL
+987 PSYSQL
-993 DAQINKTIPE
+993 DAQINKAIPE

-1014 LLNNNSY
+1014 LLNNNSF

-1033 YMSLLFDLN
+1033 YASILFELN

>member
-1 VHHNFTIFEETKQLQ
+1 
-16 MKLKT
+16 
-21 VLLYSFL
+21 
-28 FLMGQQLFAQHIIKG
+28 MGQQLFSQHLIKG
-43 VVYDKNSK
+43 TVYDKNSK
-51 ETLIGANVIIP
+51 ESLIGANVIIP
-62 STAIGTM
+62 SSSKGTM
-69 TDFDGFFQLEVSN
+69 TDFDGFFQLEVST
-82 LPIDVEVSFI
+82 LPIDIEISFI
-92 GFEKKVI
+92 GYEKKV
-99 SVSSTEAI
+99 VTVNDTEAL
-107 KIYLGEDNSI
+107 KIFLGEDKLI

-247 DPFQFPGFSAQYK
+247 DPFQFPGLSAQLK
-260 GGARNLGEIS
+260 GGARNLGELAV
-270 WRYAQVFKNKDG
+270 RYAHVFKNKDD
-282 EDIFGA
+282 EDVFGA

-303 NYEQAFDS
+303 NYDQTYDS

-323 VNRYGDEYYKTY
+323 VNRYGDEYYAEWNDIKE
-335 SNFGSF
+335 F

-351 YEEKDLVDYN
+351 YREDDLADYN
-361 TENVKMNMALYYKP
+361 TENIKMNMALYYKP
-375 TVKTELIYATNYGTG
+375 TAKTELIYATNYGTG

-398 RYSLKGLQFFQNRL
+398 RYSLNGLKFFQNRL

-422 RLYETHEDAGNT
+422 RVYETHEDAGDT
-434 YDAVATA
+434 YDIVATA
-441 RSLQNRHLSD
+441 NSLMNMAQDNFSWTSDYATLWKDYVPEVQQFEGWIPIEILSED
-451 RDWSQ
+451 
-456 AYGTY
+456 
-461 WTTDIY
+461 TDGNGQID
-467 PKILGLPGWIDIND
+467 ILDPGFYEAWQENNQSVLDANQDALSVFHQLVSDSINNLPGQQGSSY
-481 LQYYETD
+481 LTPGTPEFD
-488 ENGDYIYD
+488 E
-496 DEGNL
+496 
-501 IYIENAYENWFSS
+501 
-514 MNGIID
+514 
-520 LNQDSISAFHQQTES
+520 AF
-535 YVNNIVGQQNYSFL
+535 NNI
-549 HPDSADFQQAFNDIT
+549 T
-564 SQTRYDKNGNLVGGT
+564 TQTRYDKNGNLVGGT
-579 KFYDRSKLYHAQAEY
+579 KFYDKSKLYHAQAEY
-594 KFEVGENRFTVGANA
+594 KFELGENRFTVGTNA
-609 RMYAPDS
+609 RFYKPDS
-616 DGSIFEDGFI
+616 DGSIFQDGFV
-626 QHYNDRYLFDD
+626 QHYNDRYLYDD
-637 TGNPIL
+637 GGNPTLSNDTIVDWIIVDNVL
-643 ELDTSIVNIGTQWVP
+643 VADTSITSTHLFEVDT
-658 EFVEII
+658 II
-664 DTTHIFVIDTTIED
+664 ND
-678 LVITNKEYGVY
+678 LVITNKEFGVY

-731 KDVLRLSLSSAIRNP
+731 KDVIRLSLSSAIRNP

-765 INGFGYDEYFV
+765 LNGFGYDQYFV
-776 NIDSLEQYFI
+776 NIDSLKQYFI
-786 GALVKPSA
+786 GALVNPDA
-794 LQGGFMQVD
+794 LIGGLMKVD

-810 KTIEVG
+810 KTIEAG

-829 SLYYSIY
+829 SFYYSIY

-842 QTGASFRF
+842 QTGASFKF
-850 GSTMEAD
+850 GSTKVASEQ
-857 SLDVANGWATDTGQV
+857 DVIDGWAAVAGDT

-923 KLNKKGADDPIIPA
+923 KLNKKGTDDPIIPA

-950 VRDINLF
+950 VRDVNVF
-957 GISRHWG
+957 GVSRHWG
-964 FSTNYKWVQ
+964 FSSNYKWVE

-987 PSYDQL
+987 PSYSQL
-993 DAQINKTIPE
+993 DAQINKAIPE

-1014 LLNNNSY
+1014 LLNNNSF

-1033 YMSLLFDLN
+1033 YASILFELN

>member
-1 VHHNFTIFEETKQLQ
+1 
-16 MKLKT
+16 MKLKNI
-21 VLLYSFL
+21 LLYSFL
-28 FLMGQQLFAQHIIKG
+28 FLMGQQLFSQHLIKG
-43 VVYDKNSK
+43 TVYDKNSK
-51 ETLIGANVIIP
+51 ESLIGANVIIP
-62 STAIGTM
+62 SSSKGTM
-69 TDFDGFFQLEVSN
+69 TDFDGFFQLEVST
-82 LPIDVEVSFI
+82 LPIDIEISFI
-92 GFEKKVI
+92 GYEKKV
-99 SVSSTEAI
+99 VTVNDTEAL
-107 KIYLGEDNSI
+107 KIFLGEDKLI

-247 DPFQFPGFSAQYK
+247 DPFQFPGLSAQLK
-260 GGARNLGEIS
+260 GGARNLGEVAV
-270 WRYAQVFKNKDG
+270 RYAHVFKNKDD
-282 EDIFGA
+282 EDVFGA

-303 NYEQAFDS
+303 NYDQTYDS

-316 NPGGYDA
+316 NQGGYDA
-323 VNRYGDEYYKTY
+323 VNRYGDEYYAEWNDIKE
-335 SNFGSF
+335 F

-351 YEEKDLVDYN
+351 YREDDLADYN
-361 TENVKMNMALYYKP
+361 TENIKMNMALYYKP
-375 TVKTELIYATNYGTG
+375 TAKTELIYATNYGTG

-398 RYSLKGLQFFQNRL
+398 RYSLNGLKFFQNRL

-422 RLYETHEDAGNT
+422 RVYETHEDAGDT
-434 YDAVATA
+434 YDIVATA
-441 RSLQNRHLSD
+441 NSLMNMAQDNFSWTSDYATLWKDYVPEVQQFEGWIPIEILSED
-451 RDWSQ
+451 
-456 AYGTY
+456 
-461 WTTDIY
+461 TDGNGQID
-467 PKILGLPGWIDIND
+467 ILDPGFYEAWEENNQSVLNANQEALSVFHQLVSDSINSLPGQQGSSY
-481 LQYYETD
+481 LTPGTPEFD
-488 ENGDYIYD
+488 E
-496 DEGNL
+496 
-501 IYIENAYENWFSS
+501 
-514 MNGIID
+514 
-520 LNQDSISAFHQQTES
+520 AF
-535 YVNNIVGQQNYSFL
+535 NNI
-549 HPDSADFQQAFNDIT
+549 T
-564 SQTRYDKNGNLVGGT
+564 TQTRYDKNGNLVGGT
-579 KFYDRSKLYHAQAEY
+579 KFYDKSKLYHAQAEY
-594 KFEVGENRFTVGANA
+594 KFELGENRFTVGTNA
-609 RMYAPDS
+609 RFYKPDS
-616 DGSIFEDGFI
+616 DGSIFQDGFV
-626 QHYNDRYLFDD
+626 QHYNDRYLYDD
-637 TGNPIL
+637 GGNPTLSNDTIVDWIIVDNVL
-643 ELDTSIVNIGTQWVP
+643 VADTSITSTHLFEVDT
-658 EFVEII
+658 II
-664 DTTHIFVIDTTIED
+664 ND
-678 LVITNKEYGVY
+678 LVITNKEFGVY

-765 INGFGYDEYFV
+765 LNGFGYDQYFV
-776 NIDSLEQYFI
+776 NIDSLKQYFI
-786 GALVKPSA
+786 GALVNSDA
-794 LQGGFMQVD
+794 LIGGLMKVD

-810 KTIEVG
+810 KTIEAG

-829 SLYYSIY
+829 SFYYSIY

-842 QTGASFRF
+842 QTGASFKF
-850 GSTMEAD
+850 GSTKVASEQ
-857 SLDVANGWATDTGQV
+857 DVIDGWAAVAGDT

-950 VRDINLF
+950 LRDVNVF
-957 GISRHWG
+957 GVSRHWG
-964 FSTNYKWVQ
+964 FSSNYKWVE

-987 PSYDQL
+987 PSYSQL
-993 DAQINKTIPE
+993 DAQINKAIPE

-1014 LLNNNSY
+1014 LLNNNSF

-1033 YMSLLFDLN
+1033 YASILFELN

>member
-1 VHHNFTIFEETKQLQ
+1 
-16 MKLKT
+16 MKLKNII
-21 VLLYSFL
+21 FA
-28 FLMGQQLFAQHIIKG
+28 FCFIIFGQQLFAQHIIKG
-43 VVYDKNSK
+43 TVYDKNNK
-51 ETLIGANVIIP
+51 ESLIGANVIIP
-62 STAIGTM
+62 NSSKGTM
-69 TDFDGFFQLEVSN
+69 TDFDGFFQLEVVSI
-82 LPIDVEVSFI
+82 PIDIEVSFI
-92 GFEKKVI
+92 GFEKKIITVN
-99 SVSSTEAI
+99 STEAL
-107 KIYLGEDNSI
+107 KVYLGEDKLI
-117 LSEIVITDSRLTK
+117 LSEIVITDTRLTQ
-130 KQKQSAITVEVLDIL
+130 KQKQSAITVEALDII
-145 AIKETPAASF
+145 AIKETPASSF

-247 DPFQFPGFSAQYK
+247 DPFQFPGFSAQLK
-260 GGARNLGEIS
+260 GGARNLGEIA

-311 PSLTT
+311 PSPRT
-316 NPGGYDA
+316 NYGGYDA

-335 SNFGSF
+335 STFKIH

-351 YEEKDLVDYN
+351 YEEQDLVDYN
-361 TENVKMNMALYYKP
+361 TENVKMNMALFFKP
-375 TVKTELIYATNYGTG
+375 TAKTELIYATNYGTG

-398 RYSLKGLQFFQNRL
+398 RYSLNGLDFFQNRL

-441 RSLQNRHLSD
+441 RSLQNKHMSD
-451 RDWSQ
+451 SDWSK

-461 WTTDIY
+461 WTTDIN
-467 PKILGLPGWIDIND
+467 PKIEQLPGWIHIDD
-481 LQYYETD
+481 VQLYETIFNPETGED
-488 ENGDYIYD
+488 E
-496 DEGNL
+496 L
-501 IYIENAYENWFSS
+501 VYIEGAYENWESEMS
-514 MNGIID
+514 NI
-520 LNQDSISAFHQQTES
+520 LTVYADSIQAYHNETEQ
-535 YVNNIVGQQNYSFL
+535 YMNDFVGQQGYSFL
-549 HPDSADFQQAFNDIT
+549 HPDSANFQEVFNEIT
-564 SQTRYDKNGNLVGGT
+564 TQTRYDKDGNLVGGT
-579 KFYDRSKLYHAQAEY
+579 KFYDKSKLYHAQAEY
-594 KFEVGENRFTVGANA
+594 KFEIGENRFTIGANG

-626 QHYNDRYLFDD
+626 QQYNDRHLFNEDGSPLLD
-637 TGNPIL
+637 
-643 ELDTSIVNIGTQWVP
+643 LDTSLVNIGTQWEP
-658 EFVEII
+658 EFIEVI
-664 DTTHIFVIDTTIED
+664 DTTHLFVIDTTIED
-678 LVITNKEYGVY
+678 LVIKNREYGVY
-689 AGYQRDFF
+689 AGYQRDFL
-697 SETLKLSASARMDKN
+697 SETLKFSASARMDKN

-724 IVYTPSE
+724 IVYMPSE
-731 KDVLRLSLSSAIRNP
+731 KDVLRVSLSSAIRNP

-759 AILLGN
+759 AILIGN
-765 INGFGYDEYFV
+765 LNGFGYDQYFV

-786 GALVKPSA
+786 GTTYNPQALI
-794 LQGGFMQVD
+794 GGFMQID
-803 PIKPEKV
+803 PIRPEKV
-810 KTIEVG
+810 KTIEAG

-829 SLYYSIY
+829 SFYYSIY

-842 QTGASFRF
+842 QTGASLRF
-850 GSTMEAD
+850 SSSIATQD
-857 SLDVANGWATDTGQV
+857 DVNNGWATSVGDSIQ
-872 IDNYND
+872 DNYN
-878 LLLPSIQ
+878 LPLIPSIQ

-895 KVTTKGFTLGLNYFF
+895 KVSTKGFTLGLNYFL
-910 NQYLTINGNYSWN
+910 NQYLTLNGNYSWN
-923 KLNKKGADDPIIPA
+923 KLNKKGTDDPIIPA

-957 GISRHWG
+957 GISRNWG

-973 GFIFEGSPQFTGEV
+973 GFVFEGSPQFTGEV
-987 PSYDQL
+987 PTYDQL

-1009 LGASN
+1009 VGGSN
-1014 LLNNNSY
+1014 LLNNNTY

-1033 YMSLLFDLN
+1033 YASLLFDLH

>member
-1 VHHNFTIFEETKQLQ
+1 
-16 MKLKT
+16 MKLKNI
-21 VLLYSFL
+21 LLYSFL
-28 FLMGQQLFAQHIIKG
+28 FLMGQQLFSQHLIKG
-43 VVYDKNSK
+43 TVYDKNSK
-51 ETLIGANVIIP
+51 ESLIGANVIIP
-62 STAIGTM
+62 SSSKGTM
-69 TDFDGFFQLEVSN
+69 TDFDGFFQLEVST
-82 LPIDVEVSFI
+82 LPIDIEISFI
-92 GFEKKVI
+92 GYEKKV
-99 SVSSTEAI
+99 VTVNDTDAL
-107 KIYLGEDNSI
+107 KIFLGEDKLI

-247 DPFQFPGFSAQYK
+247 DPFQFPGLSAQLK
-260 GGARNLGEIS
+260 GGARNLGELAV
-270 WRYAQVFKNKDG
+270 RYAHVFKNKDD
-282 EDIFGA
+282 EDVFGA

-303 NYEQAFDS
+303 NYDQTYDS

-323 VNRYGDEYYKTY
+323 VNRYGDEYYAEWNDIKE
-335 SNFGSF
+335 F

-351 YEEKDLVDYN
+351 YREDDLADYN
-361 TENVKMNMALYYKP
+361 TENIKMNMALYYKP
-375 TVKTELIYATNYGTG
+375 TAKTELIYATNYGTG

-398 RYSLKGLQFFQNRL
+398 RYSLNGLKFFQNRL

-422 RLYETHEDAGNT
+422 RVYETHEDAGDT
-434 YDAVATA
+434 YDIVATA
-441 RSLQNRHLSD
+441 NSLMNMAQDNFSWTSDYATLWKDYVPEVQQFEGWIPIEILSED
-451 RDWSQ
+451 
-456 AYGTY
+456 
-461 WTTDIY
+461 TDGNGQID
-467 PKILGLPGWIDIND
+467 ILDPGFYEAWQENNQSVLDANQDALSVFHQLVSDSINNLPGQQGSSY
-481 LQYYETD
+481 LTPGTPEFD
-488 ENGDYIYD
+488 E
-496 DEGNL
+496 
-501 IYIENAYENWFSS
+501 
-514 MNGIID
+514 
-520 LNQDSISAFHQQTES
+520 AF
-535 YVNNIVGQQNYSFL
+535 NNI
-549 HPDSADFQQAFNDIT
+549 T
-564 SQTRYDKNGNLVGGT
+564 TQTRYDKNGNLVGGT
-579 KFYDRSKLYHAQAEY
+579 KFYDKSKLYHAQAEY
-594 KFEVGENRFTVGANA
+594 KFELGENRFTVGTNA
-609 RMYAPDS
+609 RFYKPDS
-616 DGSIFEDGFI
+616 DGSIFQDGFV
-626 QHYNDRYLFDD
+626 QHYNDRYLYDD
-637 TGNPIL
+637 GGNPTLSNDTIVDWIIVDNVL
-643 ELDTSIVNIGTQWVP
+643 VADTSITSTHLFEVDT
-658 EFVEII
+658 II
-664 DTTHIFVIDTTIED
+664 ND
-678 LVITNKEYGVY
+678 LVITNKEFGVY

-765 INGFGYDEYFV
+765 LNGFGYDQYFV
-776 NIDSLEQYFI
+776 NIDSLKQYFI
-786 GALVKPSA
+786 GALVNPDA
-794 LQGGFMQVD
+794 LIGGLMKVD

-810 KTIEVG
+810 KTIEAG

-829 SLYYSIY
+829 SFYYSIY

-842 QTGASFRF
+842 QTGASFKF
-850 GSTMEAD
+850 GSTKVASEQ
-857 SLDVANGWATDTGQV
+857 DVIDGWAAVAGDT

-923 KLNKKGADDPIIPA
+923 KLNKKGTDDPIIPA

-950 VRDINLF
+950 VRDVNVF
-957 GISRHWG
+957 GVSRHWG
-964 FSTNYKWVQ
+964 FSSNYKWVE

-987 PSYDQL
+987 PSYSQL
-993 DAQINKTIPE
+993 DAQINKAIPE

-1014 LLNNNSY
+1014 LLNNNSF

-1033 YMSLLFDLN
+1033 YASILFELN

>member
-1 VHHNFTIFEETKQLQ
+1 
-16 MKLKT
+16 
-21 VLLYSFL
+21 
-28 FLMGQQLFAQHIIKG
+28 MGQQLFSQHLIKG
-43 VVYDKNSK
+43 TVYDKNSK
-51 ETLIGANVIIP
+51 ESLIGANVIIP
-62 STAIGTM
+62 SSSKGTM
-69 TDFDGFFQLEVSN
+69 TDFDGFFQLEVST
-82 LPIDVEVSFI
+82 LPIDIEISFI
-92 GFEKKVI
+92 GYEKKV
-99 SVSSTEAI
+99 VTVNDTDAL
-107 KIYLGEDNSI
+107 KIFLGEDKLI

-247 DPFQFPGFSAQYK
+247 DPFQFPGLSAQLK
-260 GGARNLGEIS
+260 GGARNLGEVAV
-270 WRYAQVFKNKDG
+270 RYAHVFKNKDD
-282 EDIFGA
+282 EDVFGA

-303 NYEQAFDS
+303 NYDQTYDS

-323 VNRYGDEYYKTY
+323 VNRYGDEYYAEWNDIKE
-335 SNFGSF
+335 F

-351 YEEKDLVDYN
+351 YREDDLADYN
-361 TENVKMNMALYYKP
+361 TENIKMNMALYYKP
-375 TVKTELIYATNYGTG
+375 TAKTELIYATNYGTG

-398 RYSLKGLQFFQNRL
+398 RYSLNGLKFFQNRL

-422 RLYETHEDAGNT
+422 RVYETHEDAGDT
-434 YDAVATA
+434 YDIVATA
-441 RSLQNRHLSD
+441 NSLMNMAQDNFSWTSD
-451 RDWSQ
+451 YATLWKDYVPEVQ
-456 AYGTY
+456 QFE
-461 WTTDIY
+461 
-467 PKILGLPGWIDIND
+467 GWIPIEILSEDTDGNGQIDILD
-481 LQYYETD
+481 PGFYEAWQ
-488 ENGDYIYD
+488 EN
-496 DEGNL
+496 NQSVL
-501 IYIENAYENWFSS
+501 NA
-514 MNGIID
+514 
-520 LNQDSISAFHQQTES
+520 NQDALSVFHQLVSDSINSIPGQQGSS
-535 YVNNIVGQQNYSFL
+535 YLTPGTPEFDEAFNNI
-549 HPDSADFQQAFNDIT
+549 T
-564 SQTRYDKNGNLVGGT
+564 TQTRYDKNGNLVGGT
-579 KFYDRSKLYHAQAEY
+579 KFYDKSKLYHAQAEY
-594 KFEVGENRFTVGANA
+594 KFELGENRFTVGTNA
-609 RMYAPDS
+609 RFYKPDS
-616 DGSIFEDGFI
+616 DGSIFQDGFV
-626 QHYNDRYLFDD
+626 QHYNDRYLYDD
-637 TGNPIL
+637 GGNPTLSNDTIVDWIIVDNVL
-643 ELDTSIVNIGTQWVP
+643 VADTSITSTHLFEVDT
-658 EFVEII
+658 II
-664 DTTHIFVIDTTIED
+664 ND
-678 LVITNKEYGVY
+678 LVITNKEFGVY

-765 INGFGYDEYFV
+765 LNGFGYDQYFV
-776 NIDSLEQYFI
+776 NIDSLKQYFI
-786 GALVKPSA
+786 GALVNPDA
-794 LQGGFMQVD
+794 LIGGLMKVD

-810 KTIEVG
+810 KTIEAG

-829 SLYYSIY
+829 SFYYSIY

-842 QTGASFRF
+842 QTGASFKF
-850 GSTMEAD
+850 GSTKVASEQ
-857 SLDVANGWATDTGQV
+857 DVIDGWAAVAGDT

-923 KLNKKGADDPIIPA
+923 KLNKKGTDDPIIPA

-950 VRDINLF
+950 VRDVNVF
-957 GISRHWG
+957 GVSRHWG
-964 FSTNYKWVQ
+964 FSSNYKWVE

-987 PSYDQL
+987 PSYSQL
-993 DAQINKTIPE
+993 DAQINKAIPE

-1014 LLNNNSY
+1014 LLNNNSF

-1033 YMSLLFDLN
+1033 YASILFELN

>member
-1 VHHNFTIFEETKQLQ
+1 
-16 MKLKT
+16 MA
-21 VLLYSFL
+21 
-28 FLMGQQLFAQHIIKG
+28 QQLIKG

-51 ETLIGANVIIP
+51 ESLIGANVIIP
-62 STAIGTM
+62 NSSKGTM
-69 TDFDGFFQLEVSN
+69 TDFDGFFQLDVPN
-82 LPIDVEVSFI
+82 LPIDIEVSYI
-92 GFEKKVI
+92 GYEKKLITVN
-99 SVSSTEAI
+99 STDAL
-107 KIYLGEDNSI
+107 KIFLGEDNSI
-117 LSEIVITDSRLTK
+117 LSEIVITDTRLTQ
-130 KQKQSAITVEVLDIL
+130 KQKQSAITVEALDIL

-247 DPFQFPGFSAQYK
+247 DPFQFPGFSAQIK
-260 GGARNLGEIS
+260 GGARNLGEIAM
-270 WRYAQVFKNKDG
+270 RYAHAFKNKDG
-282 EDIFGA
+282 DDIFGA
-288 KFNFYRMVADDWVAN
+288 KFNFYKMVADDWVAN
-303 NYEQAFDS
+303 NYDQAFDS
-311 PSLTT
+311 PSITT

-335 SNFGSF
+335 SNFGSH

-361 TENVKMNMALYYKP
+361 TENIKMNMALFLKP
-375 TVKTELIYATNYGTG
+375 TQKTELIYATNYGTG

-398 RYSLKGLQFFQNRL
+398 RYSLNGLQFFQNRL

-422 RLYETHEDAGNT
+422 RLYETHENAGNT

-441 RSLQNRHLSD
+441 QSLLNRHLSD
-451 RDWSQ
+451 SDWSRK
-456 AYGTY
+456 YGNY

-467 PKILGLPGWIDIND
+467 PKILELPGWVDIND

-488 ENGDYIYD
+488 EQGNYIDGDPDQPGLQLVYID
-496 DEGNL
+496 
-501 IYIENAYENWFSS
+501 NAYENWHAD
-514 MNGIID
+514 MNDILD
-520 LNQDSISAFHQQTES
+520 LHQDSIISFHEQTES
-535 YVNNIVGQQNYSFL
+535 YVNNFVGQQNYSFL
-549 HPDSADFQQAFNDIT
+549 HPDSADFKQAFNEIT

-579 KFYDRSKLYHAQAEY
+579 KFYDKSKLYHAQAEY

-616 DGSIFEDGFI
+616 DGSIFEDGFV
-626 QHYNDRYLFDD
+626 QHYNDRYLFDEL
-637 TGNPIL
+637 GNPVL
-643 ELDTSIVNIGTQWVP
+643 ELDTTIVNIGTPWVP
-658 EFVEII
+658 EFVEVV
-664 DTTHIFVIDTTIED
+664 DTTHLFEIDTIIED
-678 LVITNKEYGVY
+678 LVITNKEYGIY
-689 AGYQRDFF
+689 AGYQRDFL
-697 SETLKLSASARMDKN
+697 SETLKFSASARMDKN

-724 IVYTPSE
+724 IVYMPTE
-731 KDVLRLSLSSAIRNP
+731 KDVIRVSLSSAIRNP

-765 INGFGYDEYFV
+765 LNGFGYDEYFV

-786 GALVKPSA
+786 GAEWNPDA
-794 LQGGFMQVD
+794 LRGGFMKVA
-803 PIKPEKV
+803 PIQPEKV
-810 KTIEVG
+810 KTIEAG
-816 YRTTLFNKLYVDA
+816 YRTTLFNKLYLDA
-829 SLYYSIY
+829 SVYYSIY
-836 EDFIGY
+836 DDFIGY
-842 QTGASFRF
+842 QTGASFKF
-850 GSTMEAD
+850 GSTIVATQE
-857 SLDVANGWATDTGQV
+857 DVTDGWATAVGDT

-878 LLLPSIQ
+878 ILLPSIQ
-885 GYRVAANAQD
+885 GYRVAANAKD
-895 KVTTKGFTLGLNYFF
+895 KVSTKGFTLGLNYFV

-950 VRDINLF
+950 VRDVNLF

-964 FSTNYKWVQ
+964 FSTNYKWVE
-973 GFIFEGSPQFTGEV
+973 GFIFEGSPQFKE
-987 PSYDQL
+987 
-993 DAQINKTIPE
+993 IPE
-1003 IKATIK
+1003 IKANLK
-1009 LGASN
+1009 VGASN
-1014 LLNNNSY
+1014 LLNNNAY

-1033 YMSLLFDLN
+1033 YASILFDLH